1 MALSIEQLESW
12 EKEAGIHF
20 DKLEEVDE
28 MIKRKLVDK
37 NLAKRMGT
45 VADDNIQILISKLR
59 DSLEDSDISE
69 VCNVLGK
76 IKNKE
81 SDEDIR
87 KELETLAEKNSNDT
101 ASDRFQGITF
111 NCPRKNNINNWDN
124 CSDYECAICSGGVA
138 ASPVKSKV
146 NDRSGTC

>member
-1 MALSIEQLESW
+1 MALSTEQLESW

-28 MIKRKLVDK
+28 MINRKLVDR

-69 VCNVLGK
+69 VCNILDK
-76 IKNKE
+76 IKSKE
-81 SDEDIR
+81 SDEEIK
-87 KELETLAEKNSNDT
+87 KELETIAGSKGGDDALIESIKDHDGHLLMLAMQVIKKLL
-101 ASDRFQGITF
+101 
-111 NCPRKNNINNWDN
+111 P
-124 CSDYECAICSGGVA
+124 
-138 ASPVKSKV
+138 
-146 NDRSGTC
+146 

>member
-87 KELETLAEKNSNDT
+87 KELETLAENNGNDT
-101 ASDRFQGITF
+101 ALIGS
-111 NCPRKNNINNWDN
+111 INDH
-124 CSDYECAICSGGVA
+124 EGHLLMLAMQVIKGLLK
-138 ASPVKSKV
+138 P
-146 NDRSGTC
+146 

>member
-1 MALSIEQLESW
+1 MALSTEQLESW

-28 MIKRKLVDK
+28 MIKRKLVDR

-69 VCNVLGK
+69 VCNILD
-76 IKNKE
+76 KNKSNE
-81 SDEDIR
+81 SDEEIK
-87 KELETLAEKNSNDT
+87 KELETIAGSKGGDDALIESIKDHDGHLLMLAMQVIKKLL
-101 ASDRFQGITF
+101 
-111 NCPRKNNINNWDN
+111 P
-124 CSDYECAICSGGVA
+124 
-138 ASPVKSKV
+138 
-146 NDRSGTC
+146 

>member
-28 MIKRKLVDK
+28 MIKRKLVDR

-59 DSLEDSDISE
+59 DSLEGSNIAE
-69 VCNVLGK
+69 VCNILDK
-76 IKNKE
+76 IKSRE
-81 SDEDIR
+81 SGEDIK
-87 KELETLAEKNSNDT
+87 KELATIAENKGNDT
-101 ASDRFQGITF
+101 ALIESIT
-111 NCPRKNNINNWDN
+111 NHDGHLLMLAMQVIKKLLP
-124 CSDYECAICSGGVA
+124 
-138 ASPVKSKV
+138 
-146 NDRSGTC
+146 

>member
-28 MIKRKLVDK
+28 MIKRKLVDR

-69 VCNVLGK
+69 VCNVLDK
-76 IKNKE
+76 IKSRE
-81 SDEDIR
+81 SDEEIR
-87 KELETLAEKNSNDT
+87 KELETIVGNKGGDDALIESIKDHDGHLLMLAMQVIKNLL
-101 ASDRFQGITF
+101 
-111 NCPRKNNINNWDN
+111 
-124 CSDYECAICSGGVA
+124 
-138 ASPVKSKV
+138 KSLP
-146 NDRSGTC
+146 

>member
-87 KELETLAEKNSNDT
+87 KELETLAENNGNDT
-101 ASDRFQGITF
+101 ALIESIKDHDGHLLMLAMQVIKRLLK
-111 NCPRKNNINNWDN
+111 P
-124 CSDYECAICSGGVA
+124 CS
-138 ASPVKSKV
+138 
-146 NDRSGTC
+146 

>member
-87 KELETLAEKNSNDT
+87 KELETLAENNGNDT
-101 ASDRFQGITF
+101 ALIESIKGHDGHLLMLAMQVIKRLLK
-111 NCPRKNNINNWDN
+111 PL
-124 CSDYECAICSGGVA
+124 
-138 ASPVKSKV
+138 P
-146 NDRSGTC
+146 

>member
-28 MIKRKLVDK
+28 MIHRKLVDR

-59 DSLEDSDISE
+59 DSLEDSDIPGI
-69 VCNVLGK
+69 CNVLDQIKSKEPDDDIKSGLEEMVGDK
-76 IKNKE
+76 GGDDDVIGTIKNYE
-81 SDEDIR
+81 GNI
-87 KELETLAEKNSNDT
+87 LILAMQVIK
-101 ASDRFQGITF
+101 
-111 NCPRKNNINNWDN
+111 KLL
-124 CSDYECAICSGGVA
+124 
-138 ASPVKSKV
+138 K
-146 NDRSGTC
+146 

>member
-28 MIKRKLVDK
+28 MNKRKLVDR

-59 DSLEDSDISE
+59 DSLEDSDISK
-69 VCNVLGK
+69 VCNVLDQ

-81 SDEDIR
+81 SDNDI
-87 KELETLAEKNSNDT
+87 KNGLEKMVGDKDGDDTVIEMIKNYDGHILMLAMQVIKKLLKPE
-101 ASDRFQGITF
+101 
-111 NCPRKNNINNWDN
+111 
-124 CSDYECAICSGGVA
+124 
-138 ASPVKSKV
+138 
-146 NDRSGTC
+146 

>member
-1 MALSIEQLESW
+1 MALSTEQLESW

-28 MIKRKLVDK
+28 MIKRKLVDR

-69 VCNVLGK
+69 VCNILDK
-76 IKNKE
+76 IKSREPGEEIK
-81 SDEDIR
+81 
-87 KELETLAEKNSNDT
+87 KELETIAGSKGADNALIESIKNHNGHLLMLAIQVIKKLL
-101 ASDRFQGITF
+101 
-111 NCPRKNNINNWDN
+111 P
-124 CSDYECAICSGGVA
+124 
-138 ASPVKSKV
+138 
-146 NDRSGTC
+146 

>member
-28 MIKRKLVDK
+28 MIKRKLVDR

-59 DSLEDSDISE
+59 DSLEDSDITE
-69 VCNVLGK
+69 VCNILDK
-76 IKNKE
+76 IKIKE
-81 SDEDIR
+81 SDEDI
-87 KELETLAEKNSNDT
+87 KNELEKIAGNKGGDAALIESIKNHDGHILMLAMQVIK
-101 ASDRFQGITF
+101 RLL
-111 NCPRKNNINNWDN
+111 K
-124 CSDYECAICSGGVA
+124 
-138 ASPVKSKV
+138 PV
-146 NDRSGTC
+146 

>member
-1 MALSIEQLESW
+1 MTLSIEQLESW

-28 MIKRKLVDK
+28 MIHRKLVDR

-59 DSLEDSDISE
+59 DSLEDSDIPE
-69 VCNVLGK
+69 VCNVLDQ

-81 SDEDIR
+81 SDNDI
-87 KELETLAEKNSNDT
+87 KNGLERMVRDKSND
-101 ASDRFQGITF
+101 DGVIEMI
-111 NCPRKNNINNWDN
+111 KNYDGHILML
-124 CSDYECAICSGGVA
+124 AMQVI
-138 ASPVKSKV
+138 KKLLK
-146 NDRSGTC
+146 

>member
-1 MALSIEQLESW
+1 MALSTEQLESW

-28 MIKRKLVDK
+28 MIKRKLVDR

-69 VCNVLGK
+69 VCNILDK
-76 IKNKE
+76 IKSKE
-81 SDEDIR
+81 SDEEIK
-87 KELETLAEKNSNDT
+87 KELETIAGSKGGDDALIESIKDHDGHLLMLAMQVIKKLL
-101 ASDRFQGITF
+101 
-111 NCPRKNNINNWDN
+111 P
-124 CSDYECAICSGGVA
+124 
-138 ASPVKSKV
+138 
-146 NDRSGTC
+146 

>member
-1 MALSIEQLESW
+1 MALSIEQLDSW

-28 MIKRKLVDK
+28 MINRKLVDK

-59 DSLEDSDISE
+59 DSLEGSDISE
-69 VCNVLGK
+69 VCNILDK

-81 SDEDIR
+81 SDNEIKNELQKIAGNKGVDDTVIEMIKDYDGHTLLLAMQVIR
-87 KELETLAEKNSNDT
+87 KL
-101 ASDRFQGITF
+101 IT
-111 NCPRKNNINNWDN
+111 
-124 CSDYECAICSGGVA
+124 SA
-138 ASPVKSKV
+138 
-146 NDRSGTC
+146 